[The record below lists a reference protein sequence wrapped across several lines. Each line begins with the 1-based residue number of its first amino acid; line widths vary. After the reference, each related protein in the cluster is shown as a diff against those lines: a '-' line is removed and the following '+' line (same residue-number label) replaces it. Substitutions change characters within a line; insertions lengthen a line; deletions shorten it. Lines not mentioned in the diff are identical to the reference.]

1 MLDMKKKLDRIL
13 DHPFVRIFLCAF
25 VPMIVFGIL
34 LAWKGN
40 NPANVY
46 YTMLLSIFG
55 SAYGIGEVIVRATPL
70 IMTSLTSILPS
81 RVGLANAGGEGQ
93 LACGAVAA
101 AFVGSTLITALPRY
115 LGIVTILAV
124 GALFGMLWAGIAISL
139 KLKLNMNETLMTILM
154 NYVMQYIVAAMIY
167 GPLRDPDGY
176 GYPQT
181 ATVPDTYRFHMLFG
195 TRANWGFLIS
205 LVLPFVAWFLIY
217 KTRAGFN
224 IRTIGGNQIAARN
237 AGLKVKQY
245 QVVMFLVAGLIAGL
259 AGAILIVGV
268 EGRVKTGTGVS
279 LGFMGFLAAGI
290 VKNNVL
296 LAILASFLIAIIQV
310 MGNSME
316 INTGLPSAS
325 IQILLTSIL
334 LTIMILGSRRSKR
347 NE

>member
-1 MLDMKKKLDRIL
+1 MKKKIDHIL
-13 DHPFVRIFLCAF
+13 DFPIVRVLLCALI
-25 VPMIVFGIL
+25 PMVVFGIL

-40 NPANVY
+40 NPINVY

-55 SAYGIGEVIVRATPL
+55 SAYGVGEVVVRATPL

-93 LACGAVAA
+93 LACGALAA
-101 AFVGSTLITALPRY
+101 AFVGSTLITTMPRQ
-115 LGIVTILAV
+115 LGIITILIV
-124 GALFGMLWAGIAISL
+124 GALFGMLWAGVAIFL
-139 KLKLNMNETLMTILM
+139 KMKLNMNETLMTILM

-167 GPLRDPDGY
+167 GPLRDPNGY

-181 ATVPDTYRFHMLFG
+181 ATVPDTYRLNMLLG
-195 TRANWGFLIS
+195 TRANLGFLIAV
-205 LVLPFVAWFLIY
+205 VLPFVAWFLIY
-217 KTRAGFN
+217 RTRIGFN
-224 IRTIGGNQIAARN
+224 IRTIGGNQIAAKN
-237 AGLKVKQY
+237 AGLKVKNY
-245 QVVMFLVAGLIAGL
+245 QTIMFLIAGFIAGL
-259 AGAILIVGV
+259 AGALLIVGV

-296 LAILASFLIAIIQV
+296 LAILAAFLIAIIQV

-325 IQILLTSIL
+325 IQILLTAIL
-334 LTIMILGSRRSKR
+334 LTIMILGSRRPKTH
-347 NE
+347 E